1 MRILNFLLENDHTTY
16 QELAEQLQV
25 STKTISK
32 ANANLKTVVEKE
44 INLQIVVQPK
54 KGVSL
59 VGDKEDL
66 RKLLPDFEITKV
78 DTSEDRITYVFAK
91 LLNTTGSLKI
101 QDLADEL
108 FVSRSTMESTIKEV
122 KRE

>member
-1 MRILNFLLENDHTTY
+1 MSIKLDDRQMRILNFLLENDHTTY

-54 KGVSL
+54 K
-59 VGDKEDL
+59 
-66 RKLLPDFEITKV
+66 
-78 DTSEDRITYVFAK
+78 VF
-91 LLNTTGSLKI
+91 
-101 QDLADEL
+101 
-108 FVSRSTMESTIKEV
+108 R
-122 KRE
+122 

>member
-1 MRILNFLLENDHTTY
+1 MYSGGAYASIKSDDRQIRILNFLLENDHTTY

-32 ANANLKTVVEKE
+32 AIANLKTVVEKE
-44 INLQIVVQPK
+44 INYKLLFNQK

-78 DTSEDRITYVFAK
+78 DTSEDRITCVFA
-91 LLNTTGSLKI
+91 SYWI
-101 QDLADEL
+101 
-108 FVSRSTMESTIKEV
+108 
-122 KRE
+122 